1 MIALDCLQTSAGA
14 RKDRKRIGRGIG
26 SGTGKTAGKG
36 HKGQTARK
44 GGNIAIGFE
53 GGQTPLYRRLPKRGF
68 HNRFRIE
75 YTTVPVHK
83 LACFPDDAEISV
95 AMLEA
100 KGLVNLSKGRR
111 VKILGSASG
120 DDKNDDK
127 DSANKLTKKLQVSAH
142 KFSKSARAAITANG
156 GQCIQVK

>member
-1 MIALDCLQTSAGA
+1 MIALDCLQTNAGA

-44 GGNIAIGFE
+44 GGNIAVGFE

-75 YTTVPVHK
+75 YATVPVHK
-83 LACFPDDAEISV
+83 LACFPDDAEISI

-111 VKILGSASG
+111 VKILGGAGEG
-120 DDKNDDK
+120 DANEQG
-127 DSANKLTKKLQVSAH
+127 SANKLTKKLHVAAH
-142 KFSKSARAAITANG
+142 KFSKSARAAITASG